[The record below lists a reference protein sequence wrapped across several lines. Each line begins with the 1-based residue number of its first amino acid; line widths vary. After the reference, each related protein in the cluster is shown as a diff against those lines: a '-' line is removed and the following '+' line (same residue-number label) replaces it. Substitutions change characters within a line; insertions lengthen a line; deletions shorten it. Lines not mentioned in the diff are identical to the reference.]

1 MKKSIFAPI
10 IFIIIIFLFPM
21 SSFAQTGYVSDMLLL
36 TFRQGPGNTYTV
48 KKTLTSNTPV
58 VILEE
63 RNGFYKVELAS
74 KETGWVDKKFII
86 FTLPKTVIISQLKQ
100 ENKNLADKIKIMQSN
115 TENLQGKLSSVN
127 QDYSQVKLQ
136 LEASLK
142 TAVNEKNKTENLL
155 SESKKKYSTLT
166 QQSKNIQGIIKE
178 NKILKKENQTL
189 SDELEII
196 TKKSKTLFKT
206 GMIKWFLT
214 GAGVL
219 LLGWI
224 IGKSVSSKRQNKSSL
239 LG

>member
-1 MKKSIFAPI
+1 MKKPLFAPI
-10 IFIIIIFLFPM
+10 IFIITIFLFPLTIL
-21 SSFAQTGYVSDMLLL
+21 AQTGYVSDMLLL
-36 TFRQGPGNTYTV
+36 TFRQGPGNTYAV

-58 VILEE
+58 KILDEK
-63 RNGFYKVELAS
+63 NGFYNVELAS

-100 ENKNLADKIKIMQSN
+100 ENKNLADKIKNMQSI
-115 TENLQGKLSSVN
+115 TENLQEELSSIK
-127 QDYSQVKLQ
+127 QDYSRVKLK

-142 TAVNEKNKTENLL
+142 TAVDEKNKTKNLL
-155 SESKKKYSTLT
+155 LESQKKYNTLT
-166 QQSKNIQGIIKE
+166 QQSKNIQEIVKE
-178 NKILKKENQTL
+178 NQILKKENQTL
-189 SDELEII
+189 SDELGII
-196 TKKSKTLFKT
+196 TKKNKTLFKT

-224 IGKSVSSKRQNKSSL
+224 IGKSVSSKRQKRSSL

>member
-1 MKKSIFAPI
+1 
-10 IFIIIIFLFPM
+10 M

-58 VILEE
+58 IILEE
-63 RNGFYKVELAS
+63 RNGFYKVELTS

-189 SDELEII
+189 SDELGMI
-196 TKKSKTLFKT
+196 TKKNKTLFKT

>member
-1 MKKSIFAPI
+1 MKKTLFAPI

-48 KKTLTSNTPV
+48 KKTLTSNTRV
-58 VILEE
+58 EILEE
-63 RNGFYKVELAS
+63 RNGFYNVELAS

-86 FTLPKTVIISQLKQ
+86 FTLPKTLIISQLKQ
-100 ENKNLADKIKIMQSN
+100 ENKNLADKIKNMQSS
-115 TENLQGKLSSVN
+115 TENLQEKLSSVN
-127 QDYSQVKLQ
+127 QDYSQVKLK
-136 LEASLK
+136 LEESLK
-142 TAVNEKNKTENLL
+142 TAVNEKNKTANLL

-178 NKILKKENQTL
+178 NKILKEENQTL
-189 SDELEII
+189 SDELGII
-196 TKKSKTLFKT
+196 TKKNKTLFKT